1 MKVLIFSHFVS
12 EEMNHGT
19 DVPITE
25 HLCFVL
31 GTFGNM
37 IIYSRGHSFSHFLK
51 RSEDMR
57 DTITLSQEK
66 SKGL

>member
-1 MKVLIFSHFVS
+1 MC
-12 EEMNHGT
+12 GDT
-19 DVPITE
+19 ITE

-37 IIYSRGHSFSHFLK
+37 IISSRGHSFSHAGHHHAK
-51 RSEDMR
+51 SR
-57 DTITLSQEK
+57 K